1 VSGRW
6 LATGRTCPHAGTVL
20 TTTRAGLGAGL
31 ALVVVA
37 TAVGQLIGG
46 LVPAASPLVVGVVL
60 GIAWRFFAGD
70 RPVVTPGLRFA
81 ATWLLRTGVLLLG
94 LQLAITQVVH
104 FGLPVLLVVVASVT
118 GGFFATLWSGRLLG
132 LSAPR
137 RLLVATGVSICGA
150 SAVAAANSVADG
162 SDEDVATAVTSV
174 TLLGTLAIA
183 VCPLVAGVL
192 GLTDAQ
198 FGIWTGASVHEVG
211 QVVAIGGA
219 AGAAVLQAAV
229 VIKLTRVVLLAPVV
243 ALTGLHRRRSGARP
257 PLVPWFVAGFVVL
270 AAVRATGLV
279 PVAVASTA
287 QLTANL
293 LLCAGM
299 FGLGAAVDLRAVLR
313 TGGRALAA
321 AGLGSLVLATL
332 ALTGTVLVSS

>member
-1 VSGRW
+1 
-6 LATGRTCPHAGTVL
+6 LASVL
-20 TTTRAGLGAGL
+20 TAPTRPGPTRTGLGAGL
-31 ALVVVA
+31 ALVVAA
-37 TAVGQLIGG
+37 TAAGQVIGR

-60 GIAWRFFAGD
+60 GIAWRLFAGA
-70 RPVVTPGLRFA
+70 RPGVTPGLRFA
-81 ATWLLRTGVLLLG
+81 ATWLLRTGVMLLG
-94 LQLAITQVVH
+94 MQLAIGQVVH

-118 GGFFATLWSGRLLG
+118 GGFFATLWSGRWLG

-162 SDEDVATAVTSV
+162 SEEDVATAVTTV

-183 VCPLVAGVL
+183 VFPLVAGLL
-192 GLTDAQ
+192 GLTDTQ

-229 VIKLTRVVLLAPVV
+229 LIKLTRVVLLAPLV
-243 ALTGLHRRRSGARP
+243 ALAGLHRRRSGARP

-270 AAVRATGLV
+270 AAVRATGVV
-279 PVAVASTA
+279 PAAVASTV

-299 FGLGAAVDLRAVLR
+299 FGLGAAVDLRAILR

-321 AGLGSLVLATL
+321 AGLGSLALAAL
-332 ALTGTVLVSS
+332 ALTGTVLVTQ

>member
-1 VSGRW
+1 
-6 LATGRTCPHAGTVL
+6 
-20 TTTRAGLGAGL
+20 
-31 ALVVVA
+31 
-37 TAVGQLIGG
+37 
-46 LVPAASPLVVGVVL
+46 
-60 GIAWRFFAGD
+60 
-70 RPVVTPGLRFA
+70 
-81 ATWLLRTGVLLLG
+81 
-94 LQLAITQVVH
+94 
-104 FGLPVLLVVVASVT
+104 VT
-118 GGFFATLWSGRLLG
+118 GGFFATLWSGRVLG

-137 RLLVATGVSICGA
+137 RLLVATGVAICGA

-183 VCPLVAGVL
+183 VYPLVAGVL
-192 GLTDAQ
+192 GLTDPQ

-279 PVAVASTA
+279 PAAVASA
-287 QLTANL
+287 VQLTANL

-321 AGLGSLVLATL
+321 AGLGSVVLATL

>member
-1 VSGRW
+1 MLISPRVD
-6 LATGRTCPHAGTVL
+6 
-20 TTTRAGLGAGL
+20 RAPGL
-31 ALVVVA
+31 ALVVAA
-37 TAVGQLIGG
+37 TAVGQVLGR
-46 LVPAASPLVVGVVL
+46 LVPVASPLVVGIVL
-60 GIAWRFFAGD
+60 GVAWRFFAGN
-70 RPVVTPGLRFA
+70 REPMTPGLRFA
-81 ATWLLRTGVLLLG
+81 ATWLLRAGVMLLG
-94 LQLAITQVVH
+94 LQLAVTDVVH
-104 FGLPVLLVVVASVT
+104 FGLPVLTVVLASVA
-118 GGFFATLWSGRLLG
+118 GGFFATLWSGRVLG
-132 LSAPR
+132 LSPPR

-162 SDEDVATAVTSV
+162 SEEDVATAVTTV

-183 VCPLVAGVL
+183 VFPAVAGLL

-198 FGIWTGASVHEVG
+198 FGIWTGTSVHEVG

-270 AAVRATGLV
+270 AAVRATGMV
-279 PVAVASTA
+279 PAPVTSTV

-321 AGLGSLVLATL
+321 AGLGSLALATL
-332 ALTGTVLVSS
+332 ALTGTVLVSP

>member
-1 VSGRW
+1 
-6 LATGRTCPHAGTVL
+6 
-20 TTTRAGLGAGL
+20 
-31 ALVVVA
+31 
-37 TAVGQLIGG
+37 VGQVIGR
-46 LVPAASPLVVGVVL
+46 LVPVASPLVVGVVL
-60 GIAWRFFAGD
+60 GIAWRFFAGT

-81 ATWLLRTGVLLLG
+81 ATWLLRSGVLLLG
-94 LQLAITQVVH
+94 MQLAIADVVH
-104 FGLPVLLVVVASVT
+104 FGLPVLLVVLASVT

-132 LSAPR
+132 LSPPR

-162 SDEDVATAVTSV
+162 SEEDVATAVTSV

-183 VCPLVAGVL
+183 VFPAVAGLL
-192 GLTDAQ
+192 GLTDPR

-219 AGAAVLQAAV
+219 AGAVVLQAAV
-229 VIKLTRVVLLAPVV
+229 VIKLTRVVLLAPLV
-243 ALTGLHRRRSGARP
+243 ALMGLHRRRSGARP

-270 AAVRATGLV
+270 AAVRATGVV
-279 PVAVASTA
+279 PAAVASA
-287 QLTANL
+287 VQVTANL

-321 AGLGSLVLATL
+321 GALGSLALATL
-332 ALTGTVLVSS
+332 ALTGTILATQ

>member
-1 VSGRW
+1 
-6 LATGRTCPHAGTVL
+6 VL
-20 TTTRAGLGAGL
+20 TTTRVGLAPGL
-31 ALVVVA
+31 ALVVAA
-37 TAVGQLIGG
+37 TAAGQVIGR

-60 GIAWRFFAGD
+60 GVAWRFFAGD
-70 RPVVTPGLRFA
+70 RAVATPGLRFA

-94 LQLAITQVVH
+94 LQLAITEVVH
-104 FGLPVLLVVVASVT
+104 FGLPVLAVVVASVA
-118 GGFFATLWSGRLLG
+118 GGFFVTLWAGRALG

-162 SDEDVATAVTSV
+162 SDEDVATAVTTV

-183 VCPLVAGVL
+183 VCPLVAAVL
-192 GLTDAQ
+192 GLTDVQ

-229 VIKLTRVVLLAPVV
+229 LIKLTRVVLLAPVV

-257 PLVPWFVAGFVVL
+257 PLVPWFVAGFVAL
-270 AAVRATGLV
+270 AAVRATGVV
-279 PVAVASTA
+279 PAEVASLV
-287 QLTANL
+287 QMVANL

-313 TGGRALAA
+313 TGGPALAA
-321 AGLGSLVLATL
+321 AGVGSIALATL

>member
-1 VSGRW
+1 MPCRW
-6 LATGRTCPHAGTVL
+6 LAAGRARPHSGTVL
-20 TTTRAGLGAGL
+20 TTPTRTGLGAGL
-31 ALVVVA
+31 ALVVAA
-37 TAVGQLIGG
+37 TAVGQVIGR

-60 GIAWRFFAGD
+60 GIGWRFFAGA
-70 RPVVTPGLRFA
+70 REPVTPGLRFA
-81 ATWLLRTGVLLLG
+81 ATWLLRAGVMLLG
-94 LQLAITQVVH
+94 LQLAIAEVVH
-104 FGLPVLLVVVASVT
+104 FGLPVLTVVVASVA

-132 LSAPR
+132 LSPAR

-162 SDEDVATAVTSV
+162 SDEDVATAVTTV
-174 TLLGTLAIA
+174 TLLGTLAI
-183 VCPLVAGVL
+183 VVFPLLAGL
-192 GLTDAQ
+192 FGLTAPQ

-219 AGAAVLQAAV
+219 AGAVVLQAAV
-229 VIKLTRVVLLAPVV
+229 VIKLTRVLLLAPLV
-243 ALTGLHRRRSGARP
+243 ALTGLHRRRAGARP

-279 PVAVASTA
+279 PAPVASTV

-332 ALTGTVLVSS
+332 ALTGTVLVS